1 MLDQFF
7 RKGQTG
13 EWLFLGVTS
22 IAILSA
28 TIATTK
34 LEEWAD
40 QSNQHNFQ
48 LNRLQTTT
56 NRLDALEWRVRA
68 KRKIEPE
75 IRKLLAQ
82 QHQQSEETLTALK
95 TTATSPENLEKT
107 IAAYDTYV
115 KSMNQILQLLEAEKF
130 QEAEEF
136 DETVVDPNYDKLYE
150 IIAQAS
156 TEAAQT
162 STTVGEVAF
171 WGIIFTNL
179 SLMMVITLIFRQ
191 HRQANHRIQQALLEQ
206 EAIRRSEQAL
216 KQERALLETKVQER
230 TAELEEKNAALT
242 TVLADLKSSQAQ
254 LIQSEKMSS
263 LGQLVAGVAHEIN
276 NPVNFIY
283 GNLSHA
289 NEYMDD
295 LLQLVTLYQ
304 AECLH
309 PSPAIVDKIE
319 EMDLEFLKVD
329 LQQLFNSM
337 EMGTERIQAIV
348 LSLRNFSR
356 LDEAEFKAA
365 DIHEGIENTLIILAS
380 RLKIRGSRP
389 DIQVVKHY
397 AQLPLIECY
406 AGQLNQVFMNVLS
419 NAIDA
424 IDLDPKH
431 EANSTT
437 PTITIRTEAIK
448 SNRVRVTISDNGMGI
463 SESVQSKL
471 FDPFFTTK
479 PVGKGTGLGMSISYR
494 IVAQHQGELYCNSEI
509 DKGTDFIIEIP
520 IKQLI

>member
-1 MLDQFF
+1 MQN
-7 RKGQTG
+7 
-13 EWLFLGVTS
+13 TS
-22 IAILSA
+22 LRRGILS
-28 TIATTK
+28 
-34 LEEWAD
+34 L
-40 QSNQHNFQ
+40 
-48 LNRLQTTT
+48 
-56 NRLDALEWRVRA
+56 A
-68 KRKIEPE
+68 KVEQGP
-75 IRKLLAQ
+75 
-82 QHQQSEETLTALK
+82 S
-95 TTATSPENLEKT
+95 
-107 IAAYDTYV
+107 
-115 KSMNQILQLLEAEKF
+115 
-130 QEAEEF
+130 
-136 DETVVDPNYDKLYE
+136 
-150 IIAQAS
+150 
-156 TEAAQT
+156 
-162 STTVGEVAF
+162 
-171 WGIIFTNL
+171 
-179 SLMMVITLIFRQ
+179 
-191 HRQANHRIQQALLEQ
+191 QALLEQ

-216 KQERALLETKVQER
+216 KEERSLLETKVQER
-230 TAELEEKNAALT
+230 TAELEEKNATLT
-242 TVLADLKSSQAQ
+242 AVLADLKSSQAQ

-283 GNLSHA
+283 GNLTHA

-304 AECLH
+304 AECLQ
-309 PSPAIVDKIE
+309 PSPEIAAKIE
-319 EMDLEFLKVD
+319 EMDLEFLRAD
-329 LQQLFNSM
+329 LHQLFNSM
-337 EMGTERIQAIV
+337 EMGTKRIQAIV

-365 DIHEGIENTLIILAS
+365 DIHEGIDNTLIILAS

-424 IDLDPKH
+424 LDADPKH

-437 PTITIRTEAIK
+437 PTITIQTEQIEA
-448 SNRVRVTISDNGMGI
+448 NRVRITISDNGTGI

-494 IVAQHQGELYCNSEI
+494 IVAQHQGELSCNSAI
-509 DKGTDFIIEIP
+509 GQGTDFIIEIP
-520 IKQLI
+520 IEHPI